1 MAKVTLASLV
11 TDDDDDLSTKSP
23 ARTSPPEP
31 EKTVTVTKQAAPDT
45 QAGAPRRETRRRP
58 VKKIA
63 TVYTSDAVFRQLR
76 EYVANRKAR
85 GEILTYGVTSLLAVQ
100 AHRDELATL
109 WTPAGGEAAG
119 PGEVEGNDNDD
130 LFGVTVRKAAPK
142 KVPWQLHGASPA
154 QVQLLDDLVEQWS
167 APSRSV
173 LVEEALQRY
182 LAPVPR
188 GKRAG
193 HAPAAGSR

>member
-1 MAKVTLASLV
+1 MAKVSLASLV
-11 TDDDDDLSTKSP
+11 AADDDDLSTKTP

-31 EKTVTVTKQAAPDT
+31 ESSVTVTKEAAPE
-45 QAGAPRRETRRRP
+45 RRQTRRRP

-63 TVYTSDAVFRQLR
+63 TVYTTDAVFRQLR

-85 GEILTYGVTSLLAVQ
+85 GEILTYGVASLLAVQ

-109 WTPAGGEAAG
+109 WTEPGGEA
-119 PGEVEGNDNDD
+119 PDEGTSEDDD

-173 LVEEALQRY
+173 LVEEALVRY

-188 GKRAG
+188 AKRASRA
-193 HAPAAGSR
+193 APAGGR

>member
-1 MAKVTLASLV
+1 MAKVSLASLV
-11 TDDDDDLSTKSP
+11 ATDDDDLSTKTP
-23 ARTSPPEP
+23 ARTSPPEA
-31 EKTVTVTKQAAPDT
+31 ESSVTVTNEAAPE
-45 QAGAPRRETRRRP
+45 AHVSAPRRQTRRRP

-63 TVYTSDAVFRQLR
+63 TVYTTDAVFRQLR

-85 GEILTYGVTSLLAVQ
+85 GEILTYGVASLLAVQ

-109 WTPAGGEAAG
+109 WTEAGGEA
-119 PGEVEGNDNDD
+119 PDEGTSEEDD

-154 QVQLLDDLVEQWS
+154 QVQLLDDLVEQWC

-173 LVEEALQRY
+173 LVEEALVRY
-182 LAPVPR
+182 LAPAPR
-188 GKRAG
+188 AKRVSRA
-193 HAPAAGSR
+193 APAGGR

>member
-1 MAKVTLASLV
+1 MAKVSLASLV
-11 TDDDDDLSTKSP
+11 ADDDDELSTQSP
-23 ARTSPPEP
+23 AKMSAPEP
-31 EKTVTVTKQAAPDT
+31 KTAVTVTKPAAPDT
-45 QAGAPRRETRRRP
+45 HAGAPRRETRRRP

-100 AHRDELATL
+100 AYRDELATL
-109 WTPAGGEAAG
+109 WTQAGGDAG
-119 PGEVEGNDNDD
+119 AGDQDSDD

-173 LVEEALQRY
+173 LVEEALTRY

-188 GKRAG
+188 GKRA
-193 HAPAAGSR
+193 AAAGSR

>member
-1 MAKVTLASLV
+1 MAKVSLASLV
-11 TDDDDDLSTKSP
+11 ADDDDDLSTKSP
-23 ARTSPPEP
+23 AKMSAPEP
-31 EKTVTVTKQAAPDT
+31 KTAVTVTKPAAPDT
-45 QAGAPRRETRRRP
+45 HAGAPRRETRRRP

-100 AHRDELATL
+100 AYRDELATL
-109 WTPAGGEAAG
+109 WTQAGGDAG
-119 PGEVEGNDNDD
+119 GAGDQDSDD

-188 GKRAG
+188 GKRAS
-193 HAPAAGSR
+193 HAAPAGSR